1 MYRQQ
6 NAELAKCMR
15 RWLSVGFQCNMY
27 RPNRN
32 RFFVLRK
39 KINYVIVRFVKQ
51 ETSVVHLCIKPMAV
65 SVTGTSEE

>member
-51 ETSVVHLCIKPMAV
+51 ETSVA
-65 SVTGTSEE
+65 